1 LGSAAEQLYL
11 SASSQGFGRQDDSGL
26 VRVYTPSTPT
36 IVHEQAKSI
45 ASQSETLTPS
55 LNPLNISKVGFIGL
69 GAMGVG
75 MATSLVRAGFNVC
88 GFDVYEPSKKKFLA
102 AGARASGAKSPVE
115 AAQGATIFILM
126 VQNAVQV
133 EDVLFGAGKAAD
145 ALPDSSIVILSS
157 TVPPSFVKNLRQRL
171 ISLGRKLEL
180 IDAPV
185 SGGVA
190 RAAQG
195 ELTVSWLCRFEI
207 SHTNNYVLDNIIR

>member
-1 LGSAAEQLYL
+1 LASAAEQLYL

-36 IVHEQAKSI
+36 IVHEQAMSI
-45 ASQSETLTPS
+45 ASHSETLTPS
-55 LNPLNISKVGFIGL
+55 RNPFNISKVGFVGL

-75 MATSLVRAGFNVC
+75 MATSLVKAGFNVC
-88 GFDVYEPSKKKFLA
+88 GFDVYEPSKEKFLA
-102 AGARASGAKSPVE
+102 VGERASGAKSPAE

-133 EDVLFGAGKAAD
+133 ADVLFGAGKAAD

-157 TVPPSFVKNLRQRL
+157 TVPPSFVKDLRQRL

-195 ELTVSWLCRFEI
+195 ELTVSWSCR
-207 SHTNNYVLDNIIR
+207 V